1 MISHLTRARSLLL
14 YRLIPLRTPVYT
26 RKFGNMTASI
36 LKLASPLKD
45 LVLGATPELGKSDQ
59 DKAEVAGWIEKVVQG
74 DIVKPTS
81 VKVCI

>member
-1 MISHLTRARSLLL
+1 MISQLTRIRSRFL
-14 YRLIPLRTPVYT
+14 YQLIPLRTPVCT
-26 RKFGNMTASI
+26 RKFRNMTASI
-36 LKLASPLKD
+36 LKLTSPLKD

-74 DIVKPTS
+74 DIVKPAG

>member
-1 MISHLTRARSLLL
+1 
-14 YRLIPLRTPVYT
+14 
-26 RKFGNMTASI
+26 MTASI
-36 LKLASPLKD
+36 LKLTSPLKD

-74 DIVKPTS
+74 DIVKPAG